1 MKKVEL
7 SVFIHDGELTG
18 CEKFNEI
25 IIVPSEK
32 EANIEGYYYIPDY
45 DVLPNENLKPS
56 WYVRSRRIYA
66 LYLALQN
73 KLKAV
78 APLRSLLH
86 YVMPPNVLKK
96 YTFEI
101 KVGDI
106 LGDPEELFSKLGYER
121 TFNVRE
127 GGTFSIRGEI
137 IDYVGPDNVPVR
149 LELYG
154 NLVEEIRRFDLK
166 TQRSTEKLEDAL
178 LLPVREF
185 IYKYKGDDYLE
196 PGEEQLTGK
205 YVNGTF
211 LDYNVRLY
219 IADRKSVVEHFTLFE
234 REIRQSFQSEEKKW
248 EYKTFGIIDQDLLL
262 NIAEEIEL
270 PEKQKILRKHEEE
283 YISSTPLISEDELQ
297 PGDIVVHKRYGV
309 ARFNELKK
317 VEVNGKER
325 EFIVLGF
332 SDSVLYVPIERIDLI
347 DKYVG
352 DSAGVKLDSL
362 KKATWSRKVSRVK
375 KNIQELVRDLL
386 MIQHVRSNIQGI
398 PLVGDSELEEQF
410 SKTFPYVETSDQIQA
425 IEEVLEDLASDK
437 PMDRLLVGDAG
448 YGKTEVAIRAIFR
461 TVVSGK
467 QAVLL
472 APTTVLA
479 KQHYDNIVERFTPF
493 GIRVALLNRFTTK
506 KERETIQKELK
517 TGKIDVLIGT
527 HSVLQNTS
535 FADLGLVVIDEE
547 QKFGVEQKELLKKF
561 RVNVNVLSM
570 SATPIPRTLHMAI
583 STLKDLSEIKTPP
596 FGRKEIQ
603 VHIGPIDE
611 RIIRLA
617 ILREVNRG
625 GQVIYVHN
633 RVNTIYDV
641 YDNLSEL
648 VPDVSIVVGHGQQN
662 KSELKKAIDSFFR
675 GRADV
680 LLCTTIVENGV
691 DVPNA
696 NTIIVDD
703 AHHYGLSQLYQ
714 LRGRVGRSDR
724 VSFAY
729 FFYPKHANEKVV
741 ERLYAIKSYVG
752 PGSGMKIAMRDME
765 IRGVGTI
772 FGVEQHGFI
781 NDVGLNYY
789 LEMLN
794 ETVMES
800 KGLMLNKV
808 DTEVEGIVGSIVIP
822 EFYIYDP
829 FERMRFYRRIAS
841 ATSYEE
847 LEDIGGELEDRFGKL
862 PESVTNLLNNATLRI
877 FLWKHM
883 VKRATISDLGLV
895 VEFKEGYFEKLSE
908 KYLYNEKENSYLFF
922 LNIDELIRNLSKI

>member
-1 MKKVEL
+1 
-7 SVFIHDGELTG
+7 
-18 CEKFNEI
+18 
-25 IIVPSEK
+25 
-32 EANIEGYYYIPDY
+32 
-45 DVLPNENLKPS
+45 
-56 WYVRSRRIYA
+56 
-66 LYLALQN
+66 
-73 KLKAV
+73 
-78 APLRSLLH
+78 
-86 YVMPPNVLKK
+86 
-96 YTFEI
+96 
-101 KVGDI
+101 
-106 LGDPEELFSKLGYER
+106 
-121 TFNVRE
+121 
-127 GGTFSIRGEI
+127 
-137 IDYVGPDNVPVR
+137 
-149 LELYG
+149 
-154 NLVEEIRRFDLK
+154 
-166 TQRSTEKLEDAL
+166 
-178 LLPVREF
+178 
-185 IYKYKGDDYLE
+185 
-196 PGEEQLTGK
+196 
-205 YVNGTF
+205 
-211 LDYNVRLY
+211 
-219 IADRKSVVEHFTLFE
+219 
-234 REIRQSFQSEEKKW
+234 
-248 EYKTFGIIDQDLLL
+248 
-262 NIAEEIEL
+262 
-270 PEKQKILRKHEEE
+270 
-283 YISSTPLISEDELQ
+283 
-297 PGDIVVHKRYGV
+297 
-309 ARFNELKK
+309 
-317 VEVNGKER
+317 
-325 EFIVLGF
+325 
-332 SDSVLYVPIERIDLI
+332 
-347 DKYVG
+347 
-352 DSAGVKLDSL
+352 
-362 KKATWSRKVSRVK
+362 
-375 KNIQELVRDLL
+375 
-386 MIQHVRSNIQGI
+386 
-398 PLVGDSELEEQF
+398 
-410 SKTFPYVETSDQIQA
+410 
-425 IEEVLEDLASDK
+425 
-437 PMDRLLVGDAG
+437 
-448 YGKTEVAIRAIFR
+448 
-461 TVVSGK
+461 
-467 QAVLL
+467 
-472 APTTVLA
+472 
-479 KQHYDNIVERFTPF
+479 
-493 GIRVALLNRFTTK
+493 
-506 KERETIQKELK
+506 
-517 TGKIDVLIGT
+517 
-527 HSVLQNTS
+527 
-535 FADLGLVVIDEE
+535 
-547 QKFGVEQKELLKKF
+547 
-561 RVNVNVLSM
+561 
-570 SATPIPRTLHMAI
+570 
-583 STLKDLSEIKTPP
+583 
-596 FGRKEIQ
+596 
-603 VHIGPIDE
+603 
-611 RIIRLA
+611 
-617 ILREVNRG
+617 
-625 GQVIYVHN
+625 
-633 RVNTIYDV
+633 
-641 YDNLSEL
+641 SEL